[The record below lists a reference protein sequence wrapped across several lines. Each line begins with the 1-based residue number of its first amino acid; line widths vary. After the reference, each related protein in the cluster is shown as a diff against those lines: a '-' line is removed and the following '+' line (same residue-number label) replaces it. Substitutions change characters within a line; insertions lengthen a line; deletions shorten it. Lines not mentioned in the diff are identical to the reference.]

1 MLPLLLLLA
10 TALTPSGGLAGAGTT
25 LQEQQQ
31 QQQQHQ
37 QLQQLDVSEAGRA
50 SATPLWQHSSVFDG
64 SHKHVRHKK
73 GEGHAATPY
82 FHEPHQNASTVTA
95 QLGATAYLTC
105 RVSRLDDKTVSWV
118 RRENGRDEIKLLTW
132 GLHTYSND
140 DRYSL
145 CLEQPNNWQLQIKYT
160 QRRDAGTYECQI
172 STHPPIV
179 LLVHLN
185 IVSPVV
191 DILDER
197 GVSIKEQF
205 YKSGS
210 TIELECTISQMPQ
223 AQTFILWR
231 HGDHMLNYDTSR
243 GGISVKTDMSSSVI
257 VSTLSV
263 ANATSRDTG
272 NYTCS
277 LGDVATGRVFVHV
290 LNGEQPQAMHGSS
303 RADLCCFTVLLL
315 SLLPPLL
322 TLLR

>member
-64 SHKHVRHKK
+64 SSRLYSHKHVRHKK

-243 GGISVKTDMSSSVI
+243 GGIRRAASGHAWVQQGGPVLLHRASAVTPAAAADAAQMIPGSLPSS
-257 VSTLSV
+257 
-263 ANATSRDTG
+263 TSRG
-272 NYTCS
+272 C
-277 LGDVATGRVFVHV
+277 LRG
-290 LNGEQPQAMHGSS
+290 
-303 RADLCCFTVLLL
+303 LC
-315 SLLPPLL
+315 
-322 TLLR
+322 